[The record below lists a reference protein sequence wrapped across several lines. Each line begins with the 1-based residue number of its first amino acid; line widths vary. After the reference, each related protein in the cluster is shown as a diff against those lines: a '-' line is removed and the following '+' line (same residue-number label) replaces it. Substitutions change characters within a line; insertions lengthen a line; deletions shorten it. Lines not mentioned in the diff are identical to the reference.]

1 MYLKKLALLFSIT
14 LLLASCVSKKEFEAL
29 QKDLKSTEDKLSSTK
44 LELADCLEDKEAR
57 ADEIKYLKTTNYK
70 LLNNIGDL
78 STLSAKEAENLERSL
93 ESLREKDLKISRL
106 QDAVNKRDSVTL
118 AVVTSLKGAI
128 GNMNDDDIS
137 INVDKGVVFISIS
150 DKLLFASGDYEV
162 NKDASKV
169 LAKVAKVIN
178 AKPQFEVMVE
188 GHTDTVPVIPSS
200 PIIDNWDLSARR
212 AASVVRILN
221 KEYEVDPARLIA
233 AGRSHY
239 QPLSDNT
246 TKEGRKR
253 NRRTRIVMLPKLDEF
268 YAMVE
273 KELNK

>member
-1 MYLKKLALLFSIT
+1 MYYKKFAFLFSIAI
-14 LLLASCVSKKEFEAL
+14 LMASCVSKKEFEAL
-29 QKDLKSTEDKLSSTK
+29 QGDLKTTEDKLSSVK

-78 STLSAKEAENLERSL
+78 STLSAKEADNLERSL
-93 ESLREKDLKISRL
+93 ESLREKDLKINRL
-106 QDAVNKRDSVTL
+106 QDAVNRRDSVTL
-118 AVVTSLKGAI
+118 AVVTSLKGAL
-128 GNMNDDDIS
+128 GNMNDEDIS

-150 DKLLFASGDYEV
+150 DKLLFESGDYQV
-162 NKDASKV
+162 NKEAGKI
-169 LAKVAKVIN
+169 LAKVAKVVN
-178 AKPQFEVMVE
+178 GKPQYEVMVE
-188 GHTDTVPVIPSS
+188 GHTDTVPVISSS

-221 KEYEVDPARLIA
+221 QDYQVDPARLIA

-239 QPLSDNT
+239 QPLADNA
-246 TKEGRKR
+246 TKEGRRR

-273 KELNK
+273 NELKK